1 MTQQA
6 LKASEGIATGVSP
19 DDRLLKVAEVGELL
33 GYSRATIYRLV
44 DVGEL
49 PVVRVGGTIRFR
61 YRSMLQWMA
70 EHETPV
76 TRRPPARADCSV
88 PI

>member
-1 MTQQA
+1 MTSQA
-6 LKASEGIATGVSP
+6 RKASVGTAVGVSP